1 MEKKGEIL
9 ENQNQDKEEL
19 NLPTLKNNQEPNYTL
34 SKNII
39 NNPSSSSIFN
49 NNMQSIKTITGT
61 ITAEYIDDYVFTQQF
76 YHYNNH

>member
-19 NLPTLKNNQEPNYTL
+19 NLPTLKNSQEPNYTL

-39 NNPSSSSIFN
+39 NNPSSSSILIIICN
-49 NNMQSIKTITGT
+49 Q
-61 ITAEYIDDYVFTQQF
+61 
-76 YHYNNH
+76 

>member
-19 NLPTLKNNQEPNYTL
+19 NLLTLKNNQEPNYTL

-49 NNMQSIKTITGT
+49 NNMQSIKTIT
-61 ITAEYIDDYVFTQQF
+61 
-76 YHYNNH
+76 